1 MLHELNDNNVI
12 TIATQTPVKPQSEGA
27 FTKLT
32 KFVSRSA
39 LKLSR
44 KSLDAISQKKPN
56 SNCSSP
62 ASSMNTSSCSS
73 SANTSMNNAVVET
86 NENIYNY
93 IDEKFI
99 IRNEQPEP
107 EHQVSIYQSLEQE
120 EMFKLRLNQ
129 QINQMKLQYKM
140 VKPVMG
146 VSSLML
152 KQYKKSNQSYQ
163 SSIGVYSSSYLVNMP
178 VVFKSEDEYSNS
190 SGNSSSSFKSN
201 YSTSTNNYDHL
212 SRVQQS
218 TLQNAK
224 NNQRSITTSD
234 LSSSNCSSI
243 SKLSSNSSTSLSNC
257 RITIYNGNLV
267 ASQDSS
273 SSSSSSAQ
281 YDSIQETVF

>member
-1 MLHELNDNNVI
+1 VI
-12 TIATQTPVKPQSEGA
+12 TIATPTPLKPQSEGA
-27 FTKLT
+27 FSKLS

-44 KSLDAISQKKPN
+44 KSLDAISHKKPN

-62 ASSMNTSSCSS
+62 SSSMNTSSCSS
-73 SANTSMNNAVVET
+73 SANTSMNTASVET

-93 IDEKFI
+93 IDERFI
-99 IRNEQPEP
+99 IRNEQPENQP
-107 EHQVSIYQSLEQE
+107 EQQSVSIYQSLEQE

-129 QINQMKLQYKM
+129 QINQMKRQYKL

-152 KQYKKSNQSYQ
+152 KQYKKNNPLYQ
-163 SSIGVYSSSYLVNMP
+163 SSFGVYSSSYLVNMP
-178 VVFKSEDEYSNS
+178 VVFKSDDEYSTS
-190 SGNSSSSFKSN
+190 SGNSSCSFKSN

-218 TLQNAK
+218 TLQSVK

-234 LSSSNCSSI
+234 LSTSNCSSI

-257 RITIYNGNLV
+257 RITIFNGNLA

>member
-1 MLHELNDNNVI
+1 MI
-12 TIATQTPVKPQSEGA
+12 TIATPVKPQSEGA
-27 FTKLT
+27 FSKLS

-73 SANTSMNNAVVET
+73 ANTSMNTAVVES

-93 IDEKFI
+93 IDERFI
-99 IRNEQPEP
+99 IRPQQQQQQQIQPQPE
-107 EHQVSIYQSLEQE
+107 QVSIYQSLEQE

-129 QINQMKLQYKM
+129 QINQMKQQYKM

-152 KQYKKSNQSYQ
+152 KQYKKNNQSYQ

-178 VVFKSEDEYSNS
+178 VVFKSEDEYSTSS
-190 SGNSSSSFKSN
+190 SGNSSCSFKSN

-243 SKLSSNSSTSLSNC
+243 SKLSSSSSTSLSNC
-257 RITIYNGNLV
+257 RITIYNGNL
-267 ASQDSS
+267 ATSQDHSS

>member
-1 MLHELNDNNVI
+1 MI
-12 TIATQTPVKPQSEGA
+12 TIATPVKPQSEGA
-27 FTKLT
+27 FSKLS

-73 SANTSMNNAVVET
+73 ANTSMNTAVVES

-93 IDEKFI
+93 IDERFI
-99 IRNEQPEP
+99 IRPQQQQQQIQPQPE
-107 EHQVSIYQSLEQE
+107 QVSIYQSLEQE

-129 QINQMKLQYKM
+129 QINQMKQQYKM

-152 KQYKKSNQSYQ
+152 KQYKKNNQSYQ

-178 VVFKSEDEYSNS
+178 VVFKSEDEYSTSS
-190 SGNSSSSFKSN
+190 SGNSSCSFKSN

-243 SKLSSNSSTSLSNC
+243 SKLSSSSSTSLSNC
-257 RITIYNGNLV
+257 RITIYNGNL
-267 ASQDSS
+267 ATSQDHSS